1 MRGRMCWAIS
11 LALTAVLGGGC
22 EFVLP
27 TDRAINH
34 YVLSQLLLDQGKMDA
49 ALAELAEAVKADPE
63 LSVAHAAMG
72 DIHRKRGSNE
82 LARRSYESA
91 CSSNPYAFRPH
102 YNLGVTYQ
110 LLAEAAKVVE
120 KLEDYLRNAV
130 QIYLRAVTLE
140 PEDFDTNLNLS
151 ACYFQLG
158 KYEMAEHYC
167 LAAVR
172 INPKSPQAYSNL
184 GIIYDSQSKLYEAI
198 KAFKTSLELDTNQ
211 PHLLLNL
218 GSTYM
223 RQGRLKS
230 AIQVFTIA
238 AQEDPDSADP
248 WEQLGSCYFH
258 LRDLDSAMAAYNKA
272 IQRDANSAAAHRGL
286 GVVHMARYVMDTSK
300 TEMRDS
306 ALKCWNTSLEID
318 PAQNDLV
325 RLVKK
330 YTPKLTGPEL

>member
-1 MRGRMCWAIS
+1 MRGRMCGIIS
-11 LALTAVLGGGC
+11 LALAALLGGGC

-27 TDRAINH
+27 KDRAINH
-34 YVLSQLLLDQGKMDA
+34 YVISQLLLDEGKVDA
-49 ALAELAEAVKADPE
+49 ALAELARAVQADPT
-63 LSVAHAAMG
+63 LSVAHATMG
-72 DIHRKRGSNE
+72 DIHRKRGSHE
-82 LARRSYESA
+82 LARRSYEAA
-91 CSSNPYAFRPH
+91 CETNPYAFRPH

-110 LLAEAAKVVE
+110 LLSEAAKVVE
-120 KLEDYLRNAV
+120 KIDDYLRSAV

-172 INPKSPQAYSNL
+172 INPKSPEAHSNL
-184 GIIYDSQSKLYEAI
+184 GIIYDSQDKLYEAI
-198 KAFKTSLELDTNQ
+198 KAYKTSLELDTSQ

-238 AQEDPDSADP
+238 TQEDPGNAEP
-248 WEQLGSCYFH
+248 WSQLGSCYFH
-258 LRDLDSAMAAYNKA
+258 LRDLDSAMDAYGKA
-272 IQRDANSAAAHRGL
+272 VQLDADSAEAHRGL
-286 GVVHMARYVMDTSK
+286 GVVHMARYVMDPGK
-300 TEMRDS
+300 TDMRDR

-330 YTPKLTGPEL
+330 YSPKFTGPEL